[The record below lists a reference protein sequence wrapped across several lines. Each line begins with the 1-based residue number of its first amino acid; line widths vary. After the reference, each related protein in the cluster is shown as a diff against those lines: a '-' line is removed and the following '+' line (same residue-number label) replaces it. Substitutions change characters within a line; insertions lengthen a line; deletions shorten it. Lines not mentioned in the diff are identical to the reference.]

1 MTPPTA
7 PEVTPA
13 EAVQLVR
20 EGAVLLDVR
29 EDSEWAAGHAEAAV
43 HMPLGQLDPDRL
55 PEGHPVVAVCRSGN
69 RAGKAAARLQTQGF
83 DVHNLAGGMAAWE
96 QAGLPL
102 VTDSGAPGR
111 VA

>member
-1 MTPPTA
+1 
-7 PEVTPA
+7 
-13 EAVQLVR
+13 
-20 EGAVLLDVR
+20 VR
-29 EDSEWAAGHAEAAV
+29 EDSEWAAGHAKEAL

-55 PEGHPVVAVCRSGN
+55 PDGPPIVTVCRSGN
-69 RAGKAAARLQTQGF
+69 RSGKAAARLQTQGF